1 MERRVG
7 GIEMKFVIITGL
19 SGAGKSEVLKV
30 LEDQGFYCIANLPPV
45 LLKDFVELTMSKKS
59 EFENVALLIN
69 TKESDAINKF
79 FENIKDLSESDID
92 YEILFLEASDRVLT
106 KRFKELRRPH
116 PFSPDGGIVKGIELE
131 REELKAVKSKA
142 NHIIDTSNMTLGK
155 LKEEVTKIFLEGSKS
170 EKLSIS
176 VVSFGFKKGIPMDI
190 DLLFD
195 VRFLPNPYYIDELR
209 PLTGNDSE
217 VRDYVMGFEESRIF
231 LEKLKGM
238 VEYLIPYYIKE
249 GKSQLV
255 IGIGCTGGKHR
266 SVTIANE
273 LHEYLVEKEY
283 RVTVTH
289 REQEK

>member
-1 MERRVG
+1 MERGLG
-7 GIEMKFVIITGL
+7 GIGMKFVIITGL

-45 LLKDFVELTMSKKS
+45 LLKDFVELTISKKS
-59 EFENVALLIN
+59 EFKNVALLVN
-69 TKESDAINKF
+69 TKEGDAIKEF
-79 FENIKDLSESDID
+79 FRNLEELNNMDIN
-92 YEILFLEASDRVLT
+92 YETLFLEASDRVLT

-116 PFSPDGGIVKGIELE
+116 PFNPNGGIIKGIELE
-131 REELKAVKSKA
+131 RKELEDIKKKAD
-142 NHIIDTSNMTLGK
+142 HIIDTSNMTLGK
-155 LKEEVTKIFLEGSKS
+155 LKEEVTGIFLEGSNS
-170 EKLSIS
+170 EKLSVS

-209 PLTGNDSE
+209 PLTGNDQE
-217 VRDYVMGFEESRIF
+217 VREYVMGFEESQTF
-231 LEKLKGM
+231 LEKLKNM

-249 GKSQLV
+249 GKSQLI
-255 IGIGCTGGKHR
+255 IGIGCTGGRHR

-273 LHEYLVEKEY
+273 LYEYLSEKQF
-283 RVTVTH
+283 RVTVNH

>member
-1 MERRVG
+1 
-7 GIEMKFVIITGL
+7 MKFIIITGL

-45 LLKDFVELTMSKKS
+45 LLKDFVELTISKKS
-59 EFENVALLIN
+59 DFKNVALLIN
-69 TKESDAINKF
+69 TKESDAIHKF

-92 YEILFLEASDRVLT
+92 YEILFLEASDRALT

-131 REELKAVKSKA
+131 REELKEIKGKA

-155 LKEEVTKIFLEGSKS
+155 LKEEVTKIFLEGSES

-176 VVSFGFKKGIPMDI
+176 IISFGFKKGIPMDI

-195 VRFLPNPYYIDELR
+195 VRFLPNPYYIEELR
-209 PLTGNDSE
+209 PLTGNDRE
-217 VRDYVMGFEESRIF
+217 VREYVMGFEESGIF
-231 LEKLKGM
+231 LEKLKSM

-273 LHEYLVEKEY
+273 LNEYLLDKEY
-283 RVTVTH
+283 RVTVIH

>member
-1 MERRVG
+1 
-7 GIEMKFVIITGL
+7 MKFVIITGL

-45 LLKDFVELTMSKKS
+45 LLKDFVELTIRKKG
-59 EFENVALLIN
+59 EFKNVALLIN
-69 TKESDAINKF
+69 TKEGDAINEF
-79 FENIKDLSESDID
+79 FNNLEELNETDID

-116 PFSPDGGIVKGIELE
+116 PFNPEGGIIKGIELE
-131 REELKAVKSKA
+131 RKELENIKKKAD
-142 NHIIDTSNMTLGK
+142 HIVDTSNLTLGK
-155 LKEEVTKIFLEGSKS
+155 LKEEITGIFLDGNIS
-170 EKLSIS
+170 EKLSVS

-209 PLTGNDSE
+209 PLTGNDRE
-217 VRDYVMGFEESRIF
+217 VREYVMGFEESQTF
-231 LEKLKGM
+231 LEKLKNM

-249 GKSQLV
+249 GKSQLI
-255 IGIGCTGGKHR
+255 IGIGCTGGRHR

-273 LHEYLVEKEY
+273 LHEYLLEKQF
-283 RVTVTH
+283 RVTVNH